1 MLNMM
6 QLQLAH
12 IRLNAPPSVPPGQL
26 RVDTFTEVQ
35 LKTTAENP
43 AQPPPPPA
51 PEPIS
56 QEQFQQDIKE
66 FAQDI
71 VIKQQQVEA
80 LVANLPG
87 LNVSEEQQVQRMKKL
102 ERELEDLERERVV
115 AVKEREV
122 LLKMVE
128 GKIVGIGMV
137 G

>member
-56 QEQFQQDIKE
+56 
-66 FAQDI
+66 QDI

-128 GKIVGIGMV
+128 GKIVGIGRV